1 MKVAIDVNNDYLTL
15 IKTKPLYDI
24 VWIWFKQY
32 NGLRF
37 LTENTP
43 IMEFIDFL
51 ETHRKL
57 DSLQINLYSM
67 LEDLVK
73 IAYDHNNSPVEKL
86 KVKLI
91 D

>member
-1 MKVAIDVNNDYLTL
+1 MKVAIDINDGNQTL
-15 IKTKPLYDI
+15 FRTKPLYDI
-24 VWIWFKQY
+24 VWIWFKQC

-73 IAYDHNNSPVEKL
+73 IAYDYNNSPVEKP
-86 KVKLI
+86 KVKLVE
-91 D
+91 